1 MKPSAWSAVRA
12 RLSAGWAG
20 WSAPRAGGA
29 DSRARWGEARSRRRG
44 VRAGR
49 PALLPSLARLLILLA
64 VESLWLT
71 PAGGPRLPF
80 PGFGT
85 GGLSQEALAAA
96 FAAQEEISPDLL
108 AMPGVVGTAVGLGAG
123 DQPVVMVYLEY
134 AGVDGLP
141 ASFAGYPLV
150 HEVTGR
156 ITALGDLPLPATASG
171 PIDPRGPFPRPVP
184 IGVSTG
190 RAGVTAGTIGARVTD
205 GRRTYALS
213 NNHVFAN
220 RNEANLG
227 DNVIQPG
234 VADGGSD
241 PEHAF
246 GTLADFQEIGFCR
259 ALACPENLVDGA
271 IAETSPDQLATATP
285 SNGYGAPRAGTVEA
299 ELMLAVQKYGRTTGL
314 TRGKVTGLNAILDVN
329 YRTGRARFVDQI
341 VVTGEGFSAG
351 GDSGSLIVTDG
362 RGRKDRRPV
371 GLLFAGSPNTTIA
384 NPIDL
389 VLDRFGVSVDGG

>member
-1 MKPSAWSAVRA
+1 MTRATTWSRV
-12 RLSAGWAG
+12 WAG
-20 WSAPRAGGA
+20 WSRV
-29 DSRARWGEARSRRRG
+29 RARW
-44 VRAGR
+44 
-49 PALLPSLARLLILLA
+49 PAIRPSLVRLLMALV
-64 VESLWLT
+64 VEWAWLT
-71 PAGGPRLPF
+71 PAGGPRLPL
-80 PGFGT
+80 PGMGA

-96 FAAQEEISPDLL
+96 FAAQEQISPDLL
-108 AMPGVVGTAVGLGAG
+108 RIPGVVGTAVGLGAAG
-123 DQPVVMVYLEY
+123 QPVVRVYLEY
-134 AGVDGLP
+134 AGVQGLP
-141 ASFAGYPLV
+141 ASFAGYPLER
-150 HEVTGR
+150 EVTGR
-156 ITALGDLPLPATASG
+156 ITALGDLPIPATADG
-171 PIDPRGPFPRPVP
+171 PIDPKGRFPRPVP

-190 RAGVTAGTIGARVTD
+190 RSGVTAGTIGARVTD
-205 GRRTYALS
+205 GRETYALS

-220 RNEANLG
+220 RNDANLG

-259 ALACPENLVDGA
+259 ALSCPENQVDGA
-271 IAETSPDQLATATP
+271 IAETSPDQLAAATP
-285 SNGYGAPRAGTVEA
+285 SNGYGAPRSGTVEA

-314 TRGKVTGLNAILDVN
+314 TRGRITGINAILDVN

-341 VVTGEGFSAG
+341 VVSGEGFSAG

-362 RGRKDRRPV
+362 RGRQDRRPV
-371 GLLFAGSPNTTIA
+371 ALLFAGSPNTTIA

>member
-1 MKPSAWSAVRA
+1 MT
-12 RLSAGWAG
+12 
-20 WSAPRAGGA
+20 
-29 DSRARWGEARSRRRG
+29 RARWWGPARG
-44 VRAGR
+44 GAG
-49 PALLPSLARLLILLA
+49 AIAPSLGRLLLLLV
-64 VESLWLT
+64 VEALWLT
-71 PAGGPRLPF
+71 PAGGPYLPL
-80 PGFGT
+80 PGFGRD
-85 GGLSQEALAAA
+85 GLSQEALAAA

-108 AMPGVVGTAVGLGAG
+108 AIPGVVGTAVGLRAG
-123 DQPVVMVYLEY
+123 DRPVVMVYLEY
-134 AGVDGLP
+134 AAVHGLP

-150 HEVTGR
+150 REVTGR
-156 ITALGDLPLPATASG
+156 ITALGDLPLPAAASG

-190 RAGVTAGTIGARVTD
+190 RTGVTAGTIGARVTD

-234 VADGGSD
+234 VADGGND

-246 GTLADFQEIGFCR
+246 GTLADFEEIGFCR
-259 ALACPENLVDGA
+259 ALACPENQVDGA
-271 IAETSPDQLATATP
+271 IAETSPDQLAAATP
-285 SNGYGAPRAGTVEA
+285 SNGYGAPRTGTEEVS
-299 ELMLAVQKYGRTTGL
+299 LMLAVQKYGRTTGL
-314 TRGKVTGLNAILDVN
+314 TRGKVTGVNAILDVN

-341 VVTGEGFSAG
+341 VITGQGFSAG

-389 VLDRFGVSVDGG
+389 VLDRFGVTVDAG

>member
-1 MKPSAWSAVRA
+1 MTRAATTRAVRA
-12 RLSAGWAG
+12 PW
-20 WSAPRAGGA
+20 RAIRAARRALAVGICG
-29 DSRARWGEARSRRRG
+29 SRT
-44 VRAGR
+44 RAGR
-49 PALLPSLARLLILLA
+49 PACFPALGRLLLLLV
-64 VESLWLT
+64 VEALWLA

-80 PGFGT
+80 PGFGE

-108 AMPGVVGTAVGLGAG
+108 AVPGVVGTAVGLGAG
-123 DQPVVMVYLEY
+123 GRPVVRVYLEY
-134 AGVDGLP
+134 AGVAGLP

-150 HEVTGR
+150 REVTGR
-156 ITALGDLPLPATASG
+156 ITALGDPPREAAASG
-171 PIDPRGPFPRPVP
+171 PVDPRGPFPRPVP

-220 RNEANLG
+220 RNDANPG

-246 GTLADFQEIGFCR
+246 GTLADFEEIGFCR
-259 ALACPENLVDGA
+259 ALACPENRIDGA
-271 IAETSPDQLATATP
+271 IAESSPDQLAAATP
-285 SNGYGAPRAGTVEA
+285 SNGYGAPRTGTVEA
-299 ELMLAVQKYGRTTGL
+299 SLMLAVQKYGRTTGH

-329 YRTGRARFVDQI
+329 YRTGKARFVDQI
-341 VVTGEGFSAG
+341 VITGEGFSAG

-389 VLDRFGVSVDGG
+389 VLDRFGVTVDGG

>member
-1 MKPSAWSAVRA
+1 MMR
-12 RLSAGWAG
+12 
-20 WSAPRAGGA
+20 GA
-29 DSRARWGEARSRRRG
+29 FRSLG
-44 VRAGR
+44 
-49 PALLPSLARLLILLA
+49 RLLLLLA

-80 PGFGT
+80 PGFRA

-108 AMPGVVGTAVGLGAG
+108 GIPGVVGTAVGLRAG

-134 AGVDGLP
+134 AGVAGLP

-150 HEVTGR
+150 REVTGR
-156 ITALGDLPLPATASG
+156 ITALGDLPVPAAASG

-259 ALACPENLVDGA
+259 ALACPENRVDGA
-271 IAETSPDQLATATP
+271 IAETSPDELATATP
-285 SNGYGAPRAGTVEA
+285 SNGYGAPRTGTVEA
-299 ELMLAVQKYGRTTGL
+299 ELALAVQKYGRTTGH
-314 TRGKVTGLNAILDVN
+314 TRGKVTGLNAILDIN

-341 VVTGEGFSAG
+341 VISGNGFSAG

-362 RGRKDRRPV
+362 RGQRDRRPV
-371 GLLFAGSPNTTIA
+371 ALLFAGSPNTTIA

-389 VLDRFGVSVDGG
+389 VLDRFGVTVDGG